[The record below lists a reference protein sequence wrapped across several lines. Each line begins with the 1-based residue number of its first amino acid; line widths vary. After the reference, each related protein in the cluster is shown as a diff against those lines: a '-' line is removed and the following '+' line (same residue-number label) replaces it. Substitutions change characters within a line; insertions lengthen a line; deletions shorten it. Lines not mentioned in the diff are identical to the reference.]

1 MQNIKVPLNVKTEV
15 PLNGDTTNF
24 RIHTNKKALDKY
36 NYTFCCSD
44 LGKV

>member
-24 RIHTNKKALDKY
+24 RIHTNKKAVDKY
-36 NYTFCCSD
+36 NTFCCSD